1 MTARHI
7 VVIGG
12 GPAGVFAAIE
22 AKRRDAGAEVTL
34 ISDEPSEPYE
44 RPPLSKAV
52 LLGKARAGDA
62 PIAGPKGMA
71 GHGVTL
77 MLHTRCAAIDRTAR
91 AVVTAAGRRLP
102 YDALVIATGS
112 TVRQIPALPLGAP
125 RVHYLRTEAHADA
138 LARGTQGGAAPRGGR
153 RRPDRPRGRGL
164 RSRARRRGHGHRGG
178 AAHSRAGVRRGDLG
192 RHRGGASPA
201 RRRHPPQCR
210 AHRCRDRGATAASCS
225 RSAAETSS
233 TPISSWSAP
242 ARRRTIASPPRRA
255 SRPTTASSST
265 RSAAAPIPRSSR
277 PGMSCAFPAPHGL
290 VRQEDWR
297 HAQDQGSV
305 AGRNAAGAS
314 DAYRSTPSF
323 WSEQFGLYIQGVGW
337 PSAQPDRRV
346 RRRGANLLTFELSG
360 PHIGYAIGIN
370 AQRDMAVVRRLI
382 ERRVAV
388 DPAALADPTIAACR
402 SAKSQAMIFSK
413 VCANPRGQRPCMTFP
428 EATGTSPRP
437 ASAPDSASSGVR
449 RRLTTCSWN
458 PKASRCSATS
468 A

>member
-22 AKRRDAGAEVTL
+22 AKRRDADAEVTL

-77 MLHTRCAAIDRTAR
+77 MLHTRCAEIDRAAR

-102 YDALVIATGS
+102 YDALVITTGS
-112 TVRQIPALPLGAP
+112 TVRQIPVLPLGAP

-138 LARGTQGGAAPRGGR
+138 LAAELKAAQHLAVVGGGLIGLEVAASACELGIDVTVIEVAPRILARVCDEETSAIIAAEHRRHGVDIRLNAALTDAGAAADGRLVLKTSGGDLIRADLVVVGAGAAPD
-153 RRPDRPRGRGL
+153 DRLAAAAGL
-164 RSRARRRGHGHRGG
+164 ATDNGI
-178 AAHSRAGVRRGDLG
+178 VVDE
-192 RHRGGASPA
+192 
-201 RRRHPPQCR
+201 QCR
-210 AHRCRDRGATAASCS
+210 SSDPAIFAAGDVV
-225 RSAAETSS
+225 RF
-233 TPISSWSAP
+233 
-242 ARRRTIASPPRRA
+242 
-255 SRPTTASSST
+255 
-265 RSAAAPIPRSSR
+265 
-277 PGMSCAFPAPHGL
+277 PGPHGL

-314 DAYRSTPSF
+314 DTYRSTPSF

-337 PSAQPDRRV
+337 PSPRPDLRV
-346 RRRGANLLTFELSG
+346 RRQGANLLTFELTG
-360 PHIGYAIGIN
+360 RHIGYALGIN
-370 AQRDMAVVRRLI
+370 AQRDLAVVRRLI
-382 ERRVAV
+382 ERRIAV
-388 DPAALADPTIAACR
+388 DPAVLADPTIALADLLK
-402 SAKSQAMIFSK
+402 AK
-413 VCANPRGQRPCMTFP
+413 P
-428 EATGTSPRP
+428 
-437 ASAPDSASSGVR
+437 
-449 RRLTTCSWN
+449 
-458 PKASRCSATS
+458 
-468 A
+468 